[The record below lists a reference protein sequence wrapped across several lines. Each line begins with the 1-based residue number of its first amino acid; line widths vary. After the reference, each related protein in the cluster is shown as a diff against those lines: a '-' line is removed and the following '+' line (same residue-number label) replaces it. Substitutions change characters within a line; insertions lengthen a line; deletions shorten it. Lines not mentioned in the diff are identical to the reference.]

1 MTDTFGLAV
10 NPKFIATNPTI
21 LSGLAAGVTS
31 DTHFTDNII
40 RLGVNYQF
48 H

>member
-1 MTDTFGLAV
+1 LRRA
-10 NPKFIATNPTI
+10 NAIAK
-21 LSGLAAGVTS
+21 VTGATGGEIHTH
-31 DTHFTDNII
+31 THFTDNII

>member
-1 MTDTFGLAV
+1 VDLGSLDDTDSVEAITGA
-10 NPKFIATNPTI
+10 
-21 LSGLAAGVTS
+21 SGGQVHTH
-31 DTHFTDNII
+31 THFTDNII